1 MKFLKMNYH
10 ALIVVEMFNLKLL
23 HHHKCVII
31 PVGSGIA
38 TGIAV
43 SKFLCSMVSWIFW
56 DWFKSS
62 LIFTLY

>member
-1 MKFLKMNYH
+1 MNYH
-10 ALIVVEMFNLKLL
+10 ALMVVEMFNLKLL
-23 HHHKCVII
+23 HLSPVII